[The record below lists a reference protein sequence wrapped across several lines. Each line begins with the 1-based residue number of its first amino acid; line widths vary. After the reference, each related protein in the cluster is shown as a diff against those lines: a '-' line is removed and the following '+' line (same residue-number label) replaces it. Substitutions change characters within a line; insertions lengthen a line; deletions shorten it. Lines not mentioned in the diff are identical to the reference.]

1 MRETMLASL
10 KALVSVSFFLSQML
24 RCWRIPIE
32 SAREK
37 KANPWRSGWQTL
49 LDAADG
55 WPLEIVNHSLF
66 CFSFIVRVDFCEP
79 TSTGTCRESHRISIQ
94 HKPFFFNLFI
104 EALLGQSIF
113 QESSAIRG
121 VIPKWITP
129 SGAESRWAT
138 AASAINYARIPGIL
152 QEGQWLASLSC
163 VALRLSPTE
172 SFLFVSPASPHL
184 DWVTPSWNDFELT
197 SLGFNRILPDIT

>member
-1 MRETMLASL
+1 MPRMDDHLRLWIIPYFVFPSSYELIFASQRQQE
-10 KALVSVSFFLSQML
+10 LVENLIESRSSTNPFFL
-24 RCWRIPIE
+24 
-32 SAREK
+32 
-37 KANPWRSGWQTL
+37 
-49 LDAADG
+49 
-55 WPLEIVNHSLF
+55 
-66 CFSFIVRVDFCEP
+66 
-79 TSTGTCRESHRISIQ
+79 
-94 HKPFFFNLFI
+94 NLFI